1 MWLAQG
7 YEPSYRTINRFRVH
21 HEVQELLRQCF
32 VQFRCQLVKEKVI
45 EDESIF
51 IDGTKIEANANK
63 FTFVW
68 RKSVERY
75 STRLVEK
82 SNQLYEELLEHEIIP
97 AIERDSQKEL
107 SNKEL
112 EEVVQKLDET
122 IEGYDNRIETTQDT
136 QKRKQLRSERKAPK
150 QYRKK
155 FKDFAARKQKYKQDL
170 ATLGDRN
177 SYSKTDH
184 DATFMRMKDDY
195 MKNGQLKAGYNL
207 QIATEGQ
214 YTLAYDIFPN
224 PTDTLTLIPFLN
236 TIEKGFF
243 SLPSFIVAD
252 AGYGSEQNYDDVL
265 NNRQRMPLITY
276 SMYRKEK
283 KKAYRNNAFNVANWH
298 FDQEGE
304 TFICPNGKRV
314 NFRYTSNKTDKA
326 GFQRTF
332 KVYECEDCSECPLR
346 AQCTKA
352 KEGNNRKVYYNEKW
366 ENQKAYIREVLS
378 EQKTGEIYGKRKI
391 DVEPVFGFLKANLH
405 FTRTSVRGKKKVKNE
420 LGFALM
426 AVNLRKYTARQSHQ
440 PILGQQNGANY
451 RKAIIDTV
459 FYLI

>member
-1 MWLAQG
+1 
-7 YEPSYRTINRFRVH
+7 
-21 HEVQELLRQCF
+21 
-32 VQFRCQLVKEKVI
+32 
-45 EDESIF
+45 
-51 IDGTKIEANANK
+51 
-63 FTFVW
+63 
-68 RKSVERY
+68 
-75 STRLVEK
+75 
-82 SNQLYEELLEHEIIP
+82 
-97 AIERDSQKEL
+97 
-107 SNKEL
+107 
-112 EEVVQKLDET
+112 
-122 IEGYDNRIETTQDT
+122 
-136 QKRKQLRSERKAPK
+136 
-150 QYRKK
+150 
-155 FKDFAARKQKYKQDL
+155 
-170 ATLGDRN
+170 
-177 SYSKTDH
+177 
-184 DATFMRMKDDY
+184 MRMKDDY

-346 AQCTKA
+346 AQC
-352 KEGNNRKVYYNEKW
+352 
-366 ENQKAYIREVLS
+366 S
-378 EQKTGEIYGKRKI
+378 
-391 DVEPVFGFLKANLH
+391 
-405 FTRTSVRGKKKVKNE
+405 
-420 LGFALM
+420 
-426 AVNLRKYTARQSHQ
+426 
-440 PILGQQNGANY
+440 
-451 RKAIIDTV
+451 
-459 FYLI
+459 